1 MKKVFISILLF
12 SFSFTIL
19 TGCGPSSP
27 APEGTVTP
35 TASPTEIIRIS
46 PTIAPTAEPTAS
58 PESTQLPH
66 ITLEDRYNVFPD
78 NYTDIII
85 DESCMRFVNIPQ
97 NLRDMGFGTVANDMS
112 GCSRIANQ
120 YISYPVNCIDVNA
133 GFGSFLGEEISYD
146 VIRNIIVDSRPLH
159 TYNLS
164 KNKSIQTIYNYLNDD
179 GTFTS
184 FDSEEAYNQYA
195 AENNTVNGEEYT
207 TISKETNGILS
218 GGIYEHEY
226 KLGVGY
232 AYTSPSGKYVFVSQ
246 SLEYVPS
253 IYDEGVYVLQRAD
266 SDLQSFA
273 LVDMEAG
280 KVIKEYTI
288 DLNGAYLGYYS
299 ILPRF
304 SDDDKHI
311 ILYFSFANGGNLL
324 DSIAIVIDIEA
335 SLAETPEE

>member
-1 MKKVFISILLF
+1 MKKQITFLLVMSFLIS
-12 SFSFTIL
+12 IL
-19 TGCGPSSP
+19 TGCGPLSP

-195 AENNTVNGEEYT
+195 AENNKNWEEYT
-207 TISKETNGILS
+207 TISKEVNGILS
-218 GGIYEHEY
+218 GGIYDLEFRP
-226 KLGVGY
+226 GIGY

-288 DLNGAYLGYYS
+288 DLNGAYLGDYS
-299 ILPRF
+299 ICPSF

-311 ILYFSFANGGNLL
+311 ILYFRFEGGGNLL